1 MSLSRPQ
8 QAATTLAQYIAL
20 QYLRH
25 TTRVARTQQTRE
37 LFIRPFAEV
46 IKPGYLHTFR
56 RAFNETVDAQL
67 AAAVGVGSGQKEST
81 DE

>member
-37 LFIRPFAEV
+37 LFVRPFVEV

-67 AAAVGVGSGQKEST
+67 AIAVGASGKQKEQA
-81 DE
+81 DD